1 MYHRGAGTA
10 RCDRGAVTGA
20 VDQQGQCYKKEK
32 SYGAGL
38 FTLEAASWRFSSRSW
53 TTRSPGQGIAALSD
67 VKVGICAPSCLQRQL
82 VCSSGSSGMR
92 EVAAAGL
99 WQQPVERRV
108 GQEGKVG
115 PAKRVPY
122 ARVSTCHYSQHSGS
136 RSGSVSS
143 KIKDQYQS
151 SGSKTRI
158 IQESGSRKMIQ
169 EQSLPSSYRTSVIH
183 FS

>member
-1 MYHRGAGTA
+1 MYHRGASTA

-20 VDQQGQCYKKEK
+20 VDQQGQCYKKDRLGLLK
-32 SYGAGL
+32 SCRL

-67 VKVGICAPSCLQRQL
+67 VKVGICASSCLQRQL

-136 RSGSVSS
+136 RSGSGLS
-143 KIKDQYQS
+143 KIKDQDQRPQS
-151 SGSKTRI
+151 FKN
-158 IQESGSRKMIQ
+158 QA
-169 EQSLPSSYRTSVIH
+169 
-183 FS
+183 

>member
-1 MYHRGAGTA
+1 MAW
-10 RCDRGAVTGA
+10 
-20 VDQQGQCYKKEK
+20 K
-32 SYGAGL
+32 SYGL

-53 TTRSPGQGIAALSD
+53 TTRSPGKGIAALSD
-67 VKVGICAPSCLQRQL
+67 VKVSICASSCLQRQL

-136 RSGSVSS
+136 RSGSGLS
-143 KIKDQYQS
+143 KIRIKVQDQRSEPFKDQAQRKRNS
-151 SGSKTRI
+151 SEACLLVI
-158 IQESGSRKMIQ
+158 EP
-169 EQSLPSSYRTSVIH
+169 LPSTSTYAALIAAMV
-183 FS
+183 